1 MENEERLIKAN
12 ELMATVEGINWYHI
26 DKLGYLS
33 DGANSQYHTPIYK
46 AEDIYN
52 AIKNAP
58 TVDAVEMVHAKWEYN
73 GRNDEYFCSNCYK
86 QPISFKREMNCGVGE
101 FVEVCF
107 SDYCPNC
114 GAKMDGGNENV
125 NLR

>member
-12 ELMATVEGINWYHI
+12 ELMATIEGINWYHI

-52 AIKNAP
+52 AIRNAP
-58 TVDAVEMVHAKWEYN
+58 IIDAVEVVHGRWEVYP
-73 GRNDEYFCSNCYK
+73 DERYRTCSNCK
-86 QPISFKREMNCGVGE
+86 MILESVADVFR
-101 FVEVCF
+101 
-107 SDYCPNC
+107 YCPNC
-114 GAKMDGGNENV
+114 GAKMDREE
-125 NLR
+125 

>member
-1 MENEERLIKAN
+1 
-12 ELMATVEGINWYHI
+12 MAKCTDCLHCDACLQLFKIAIGREPTTNGN
-26 DKLGYLS
+26 
-33 DGANSQYHTPIYK
+33 K
-46 AEDIYN
+46 AERVC
-52 AIKNAP
+52 KNFKDR
-58 TVDAVEMVHAKWEYN
+58 TKYVKVVHARWEYN

-114 GAKMDGGNENV
+114 GAKMDGGE
-125 NLR
+125 